1 MTGKI
6 TAALVAAIL
15 LGSAGVASAQVGR
28 TGPTYSPYYGPY
40 YYSPYYNGAYWRG
53 IQGVAPYRG
62 GGYDPYYGTYWDGVA
77 PY

>member
-1 MTGKI
+1 MISKI

-15 LGSAGVASAQVGR
+15 LGSAGVASAQIGR
-28 TGPTYSPYYGPY
+28 RDYYPYYSPYYN
-40 YYSPYYNGAYWRG
+40 SYYNGAYWRG

-62 GGYDPYYGTYWDGVA
+62 GGYDPLAGTYLDNVA

>member
-6 TAALVAAIL
+6 TAAVVAAIL
-15 LGSAGVASAQVGR
+15 LGSAGIASAQIGR
-28 TGPTYSPYYGPY
+28 TGPTYSPYY
-40 YYSPYYNGAYWRG
+40 SPYYNGNYWRG

-62 GGYDPYYGTYWDGVA
+62 SGYDPYYGTYWDGVT